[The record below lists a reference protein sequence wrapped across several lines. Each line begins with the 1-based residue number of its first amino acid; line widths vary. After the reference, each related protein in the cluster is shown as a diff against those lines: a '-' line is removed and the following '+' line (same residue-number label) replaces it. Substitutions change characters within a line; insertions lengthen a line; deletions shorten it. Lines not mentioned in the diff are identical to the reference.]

1 MRRQLVSVVLAF
13 IFAAPAAPLPAVSAE
28 LLATVV
34 RPPTAF
40 TQRICVYSNG
50 SKVSS
55 CPVTGSGPQYAI
67 GMSCYCGNSPKGVI
81 RAAPMT
87 LAPN

>member
-1 MRRQLVSVVLAF
+1 MRRRLFSVVSAVLLLAPYPT
-13 IFAAPAAPLPAVSAE
+13 ASAV

-34 RPPTAF
+34 RPPTF
-40 TQRICVYSNG
+40 TPRICVYTEG
-50 SKVSS
+50 GKVRS
-55 CPVTGSGPQYAI
+55 CPVTGVGPQYAI
-67 GMSCYCGNSPKGVI
+67 GRPCYCGNSPKGII